1 MNCPCQDIE
10 NIVWNLVIIVQEIAN
25 IILHNDFYRFSYCI
39 PLVFI
44 FVSSYDYI
52 FWDISSTLS
61 SSHLIELLICDIVF

>member
-10 NIVWNLVIIVQEIAN
+10 NIVWNLVIIMQEIAN
-25 IILHNDFYRFSYCI
+25 IILQNDFYRFSYCI

-52 FWDISSTLS
+52 F
-61 SSHLIELLICDIVF
+61 